1 MRPCLSSFRREESGF
16 TLVELAVGLA
26 VGLFLIVMTVSF
38 LMKTL
43 GIIEEL
49 KIARD
54 IRDQGIFAVQ
64 TIEREF
70 RRTLEYGGNLRGLTN
85 QMVKAEASG
94 YIVSINKNGNKF
106 ELTIDNGTLE
116 TKAFPNGDLVCS
128 SFTVKALV
136 TVDDPDDPD
145 PSVRIDR
152 YVDGSDP
159 YAYMARV
166 IVVEFELE
174 DDEHGISRLFKA
186 AFASAAAT
194 GG

>member
-38 LMKTL
+38 LMQTL
-43 GIIEEL
+43 GIVEKLRIERE
-49 KIARD
+49 

-70 RRTLEYGGNLRGLTN
+70 RNTLEYGGVLWNITDEEVVAGAHGYLVGIRADGDVFQMSVDSGSGAEITSYPGGNLKCKHFAV
-85 QMVKAEASG
+85 Q
-94 YIVSINKNGNKF
+94 
-106 ELTIDNGTLE
+106 
-116 TKAFPNGDLVCS
+116 
-128 SFTVKALV
+128 ALV
-136 TVDDPDDPD
+136 NDSYVEGSH
-145 PSVRIDR
+145 PSA
-152 YVDGSDP
+152 
-159 YAYMARV
+159 YAARV
-166 IVVEFELE
+166 IVIEFELE